1 MVWNIRA
8 CVVTFTAVV
17 MGTVAAAPRQRLRIS
32 ENIIRRECRAA
43 NGSYSTKV
51 VEGTRFSA
59 CAYRDIYG
67 DVYTDFYVDGEYDQT
82 KPWSGGFANLMP
94 GAG

>member
-1 MVWNIRA
+1 MV
-8 CVVTFTAVV
+8 
-17 MGTVAAAPRQRLRIS
+17 TVAAAPASALRIS
-32 ENIIRRECRAA
+32 ENTIKRECRAA

-67 DVYTDFYVDGEYDQT
+67 DVYTDFYVDGDYDHT
-82 KPWSGGFANLMP
+82 KP
-94 GAG
+94 